1 MENQYNYNYDAFL
14 YHQPDEVNSN
24 FTERNVPFANMNFQ
38 ANMNSNNMNSNIMMP
53 NANNQNLAQPYEGY
67 IQGNLFNNLY
77 VPYKNYRPMRLI
89 PNNEQAELLLN
100 ANQFLF
106 ASHELRL
113 YLDNYP
119 NDTRMIALFNQYR
132 EQANRAVKEYEKKFG
147 PLTWDA
153 LSTPNEFS
161 WQQTAWPWEMGEM

>member
-1 MENQYNYNYDAFL
+1 MKNNQEFDTFL
-14 YHQPDEVNSN
+14 YDQSNFMNSN
-24 FTERNVPFANMNFQ
+24 FSERNVPFANMNFQ
-38 ANMNSNNMNSNIMMP
+38 TNMSGTMNSNATMQ

-89 PNNEQAELLLN
+89 PNNEQAEMLLN
-100 ANQFLF
+100 ANQLLF

-119 NDTRMIALFNQYR
+119 NDVRMIALFNQYR
-132 EQANRAVKEYEKKFG
+132 NQANQAVKAYEAKYG

-153 LSTPNEFS
+153 LSTPSEFS
-161 WQQTAWPWEMGEM
+161 WQSTAWPWEMGEK